1 MSAGKPRMLRVPMKF
16 TDGVWEIA
24 SGGQI
29 PIEEGTE
36 AELRVPTSSI
46 TNTSFLRQMTQK
58 GAIPVL
64 PKDTPL
70 RALLSPK
77 DRKGVSQEILKHL
90 HPLSGPDVQIGLL
103 HSPERFSSDACFVE
117 VQLSGPTDAQA
128 QDFEFKDGGLW
139 LIFEGAVPTDL
150 RSSTINLP
158 EGVTEVA
165 AISLNHAFTLLSEVF
180 EPWRKAHTGSVYER
194 FYYKEADG
202 KWYPLALLR
211 DAGIA
216 MQEQK
221 IAADL
226 WSEFLSRS
234 KAKV

>member
-1 MSAGKPRMLRVPMKF
+1 MKF
-16 TDGVWEIA
+16 LDGAWEIS

-36 AELRVPTSSI
+36 GELRVPTSSI
-46 TNTSFLRQMTQK
+46 TDAGFLRQMTQK
-58 GAIPVL
+58 GVIRVF
-64 PKDTPL
+64 PKDTAL

-77 DRKGVSQEILKHL
+77 DRKGLSEDISNHL
-90 HPLSGPDVQIGLL
+90 LPLSDSKVQIGLL

-117 VQLSGPTDAQA
+117 VHLSGPTEAQA
-128 QDFEFKDGGLW
+128 QDFEFRDGGLW

-158 EGVTEVA
+158 EGVTEET

-194 FYYKEADG
+194 FYYQEADG

-216 MQEQK
+216 EKEQK

-226 WSEFLSRS
+226 WAQFLSRS
-234 KAKV
+234 KAKG